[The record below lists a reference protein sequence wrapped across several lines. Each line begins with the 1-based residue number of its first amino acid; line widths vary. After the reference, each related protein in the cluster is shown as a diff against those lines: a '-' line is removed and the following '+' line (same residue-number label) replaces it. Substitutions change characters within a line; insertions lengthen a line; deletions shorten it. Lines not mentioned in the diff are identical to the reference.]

1 MTTSTTGSVGA
12 LPASSAKAP
21 IIFPELTKAAQRFI
35 WSLMFSG
42 WEQRLGQ
49 AGTLFAVMDI
59 GASG

>member
-1 MTTSTTGSVGA
+1 MTTSTTASAGA
-12 LPASSAKAP
+12 LPASPAEAP
-21 IIFPELTKAAQRFI
+21 NTIPELTKAAQRFI

-49 AGTLFAVMDI
+49 AGTLFAVMVN

>member
-1 MTTSTTGSVGA
+1 MTTSTTASAGA
-12 LPASSAKAP
+12 LQASPAKAP
-21 IIFPELTKAAQRFI
+21 NTIPELTKAAQRFMS
-35 WSLMFSG
+35 SLMFSG

>member
-1 MTTSTTGSVGA
+1 MTTSTTVSLGA
-12 LPASSAKAP
+12 LPSSPAKAP
-21 IIFPELTKAAQRFI
+21 NTSPDRTKAAQRFMS
-35 WSLMFSG
+35 SLMFSG